1 MWHQNYPCAP
11 KCWAPPSGAS
21 CWWLNI
27 PLITCQSSQYD
38 RCHNLTNNSQSRA
51 KMPSRLWVK
60 KKLCTPYLENDRDG
74 ERRDMRRLECF
85 RLLVNKQQQK
95 RCHLKDWKFSSNKGI
110 ILSIFTLSM
119 WASRGCWL
127 MLKWSYFRKRA
138 PCTWFFLFFQ
148 SSIFFFFIWFSISEP
163 KEGPCRETNFFFFL
177 IETHLYHSI
186 SSLSWQK
193 TNTQTP
199 TADFIKPKCA

>member
-1 MWHQNYPCAP
+1 
-11 KCWAPPSGAS
+11 
-21 CWWLNI
+21 
-27 PLITCQSSQYD
+27 
-38 RCHNLTNNSQSRA
+38 
-51 KMPSRLWVK
+51 
-60 KKLCTPYLENDRDG
+60 
-74 ERRDMRRLECF
+74 MRRLECF

-148 SSIFFFFIWFSISEP
+148 SSIFFFFFLLFYFKKCKQKKDLAGKQISFFSWL
-163 KEGPCRETNFFFFL
+163 KL
-177 IETHLYHSI
+177 ICITAYPVCPGKKQTHRHPQLTL
-186 SSLSWQK
+186 SSQNVRKFWQWK
-193 TNTQTP
+193 NMKGEKSMHQE
-199 TADFIKPKCA
+199 CSC